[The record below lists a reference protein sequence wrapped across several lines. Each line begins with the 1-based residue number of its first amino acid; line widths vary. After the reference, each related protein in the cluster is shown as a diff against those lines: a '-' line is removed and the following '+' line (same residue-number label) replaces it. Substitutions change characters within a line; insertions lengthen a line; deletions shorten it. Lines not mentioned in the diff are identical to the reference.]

1 MFRPFMILF
10 MAFVDR
16 RLNINLLLILN
27 FVFIAFI
34 LWWKAN
40 FLIMELILSFPDDT
54 EVSSDQLK
62 RFDESVVDPKCLLKI
77 QGTSIFFLLK
87 FILLKQY
94 YLFLYITI
102 FILEVRFICFPKWFG
117 IYNQHEVPHSTAIWL
132 IYSDFPPGFVVT

>member
-10 MAFVDR
+10 MASVDR

-77 QGTSIFFLLK
+77 QGTSIFF
-87 FILLKQY
+87 
-94 YLFLYITI
+94 
-102 FILEVRFICFPKWFG
+102 
-117 IYNQHEVPHSTAIWL
+117 H
-132 IYSDFPPGFVVT
+132 

>member
-1 MFRPFMILF
+1 
-10 MAFVDR
+10 
-16 RLNINLLLILN
+16 
-27 FVFIAFI
+27 
-34 LWWKAN
+34 
-40 FLIMELILSFPDDT
+40 MELILSFPDDT

-87 FILLKQY
+87 FILLMQY

>member
-10 MAFVDR
+10 MASVDR
-16 RLNINLLLILN
+16 CLNINLLLILN

-77 QGTSIFFLLK
+77 QGTSIFFIKIYPFKATLSFLV
-87 FILLKQY
+87 Y
-94 YLFLYITI
+94 YYFY
-102 FILEVRFICFPKWFG
+102 FR
-117 IYNQHEVPHSTAIWL
+117 STVYMLSKMVWNI
-132 IYSDFPPGFVVT
+132 

>member
-1 MFRPFMILF
+1 MFIENSRDIYF
-10 MAFVDR
+10 
-16 RLNINLLLILN
+16 
-27 FVFIAFI
+27 
-34 LWWKAN
+34 
-40 FLIMELILSFPDDT
+40 
-54 EVSSDQLK
+54 
-62 RFDESVVDPKCLLKI
+62 C
-77 QGTSIFFLLK
+77 LLK